1 LQVYRRDGDVLKLA
15 AMVGGRNPWPDGT
28 YDDKQPPE
36 KRKPLGQW
44 TWTDANNDGTVQEGE
59 VVWFAPPGKGQ
70 YATFGIMIAALVVIG
85 VRISRSIVKRD
96 RARDEALGLND

>member
-1 LQVYRRDGDVLKLA
+1 VLSGDR
-15 AMVGGRNPWPDGT
+15 GGSM
-28 YDDKQPPE
+28 
-36 KRKPLGQW
+36 
-44 TWTDANNDGTVQEGE
+44 
-59 VVWFAPPGKGQ
+59 Q

>member
-1 LQVYRRDGDVLKLA
+1 MQFNQTSRDVLATTLPGTLPDPYGGQNVSDC
-15 AMVGGRNPWPDGT
+15 VGLYP
-28 YDDKQPPE
+28 
-36 KRKPLGQW
+36 KPGCGSKPVLSG
-44 TWTDANNDGTVQEGE
+44 DRGGSM
-59 VVWFAPPGKGQ
+59 Q